1 VKGTLSPADL
11 TRIVMASD
19 PALLDDGSIVVRRA
33 TFDEAHD
40 AIRGTLWQ
48 YGDGVARA
56 LTAGP
61 DDRQPVL
68 APDRRS
74 LAYVAGGAQI
84 CVLDPYAPAPEARAI
99 GPLMAQIADL
109 AWSPDGTRLAFTALV
124 APEPEHA
131 TIARDG
137 WSGATH
143 ILALPHKDDARGL
156 LDGRVRALYA
166 IDVASGAVQRI
177 AVGAADVTAP
187 AWSPDGATIAFASL
201 IGDPDTRMRGA
212 ISLVDVASGQV
223 RRVTAGDGPAWSPA
237 FSPDGQTIAYVGHQ
251 GGDDN
256 RFNLEALVVPVSG
269 GAPRSLTAA
278 LDRPVGNLLCGDV
291 RSGALPRLA
300 WLADGRELALLVTDG
315 GACSLLAIAIADGA
329 ARTIAGGPRDISGF
343 ALDGRGAAAIVVST
357 PLEPCAI
364 ARIAADGREHLVAS
378 LNPWIDAYAR
388 IEPQRIA
395 TRADDGALLEAW
407 LLAPPVSNAPLVLA
421 VHPGPHAAFGWTF
434 DLEFQL
440 LAACGI
446 GVVFGNPRGSLGY
459 GNAFALGTTGDWGG
473 GDMRDLLAILDAALE
488 RGSFDRTH
496 LGVVGTSYGG
506 FMVTWLLGHT
516 DRFAAGVSLDAVNDF
531 LALYGTSDVG
541 WSMESEHAADVA
553 SDTGRALF
561 ERSALRAARAIVA
574 PLLIVHSERDHRC
587 PIDQAEALFA
597 TLRLAGKRDVEF
609 VRLRGGGHELSRSG
623 NPRERVVRLRAIAN
637 WFVRHLG
644 GDANDASRAAGSL
657 FRPLVAEAVR

>member
-1 VKGTLSPADL
+1 VKRALAPADL
-11 TRIVMASD
+11 ARVVMAAD
-19 PALLDDGSIVVRRA
+19 PALLDDGSIVVRRT
-33 TFDEAHD
+33 TFDEEHD
-40 AIRGTLWQ
+40 AIHGTLWQ

-84 CVLDPYAPAPEARAI
+84 MLLDPDAASPAPRAL
-99 GPLMAQIADL
+99 GPAMAEIAEL

-124 APEPEHA
+124 ASAPHHA
-131 TIARDG
+131 TIARDA

-143 ILALPHKDDARGL
+143 ILALPHKDDARGM
-156 LDGRVRALYA
+156 LDGRVRALHV
-166 IDVASGAVQRI
+166 IDVANGAVRRI
-177 AVGAADVTAP
+177 AAGATDITAP

-212 ISLVDVASGQV
+212 ISLVDIASGQV
-223 RRVTAGDGPAWSPA
+223 RRVTAGEGPAWSPA

-251 GGDDN
+251 HGDDN
-256 RFNLEALVVPVSG
+256 RFNLEALVVPTAG
-269 GAPRSLTAA
+269 GVPRSLTAT

-300 WLADGRELALLVTDG
+300 WIADGRELAMLVTDG
-315 GACSLLAIAIADGA
+315 GACSLRAITIADGA
-329 ARTIAGGPRDISGF
+329 VRTIAGGPRDISGF
-343 ALDGRGAAAIVVST
+343 AIDDSGAAAIVFST
-357 PLEPCAI
+357 PHEPCVL

-378 LNPWIDAYAR
+378 LNPWLDAYAC
-388 IEPQRIA
+388 IEPQRI
-395 TRADDGALLEAW
+395 TTHADDGALLEAW
-407 LLAPPVSNAPLVLA
+407 LLAPPVANAPLVLA

-434 DLEFQL
+434 VLEYQL
-440 LAACGI
+440 LAACGM

-473 GDMRDLLAILDAALE
+473 GDMRDLLAIVDAALASE
-488 RGSFDRTH
+488 RFDRTR

-516 DRFAAGVSLDAVNDF
+516 DRFAAGASLDAVNDF
-531 LALYGTSDVG
+531 LSLYGTSDVG
-541 WSMESEHAADVA
+541 WSMESEHAAAVA
-553 SDTGRALF
+553 SDAGRVLF

-574 PLLIVHSERDHRC
+574 PLLIVHSERDFRC

-623 NPRERVVRLRAIAN
+623 NPRERVARLRAIAN

-644 GDANDASRAAGSL
+644 DANDAACTAGSL
-657 FRPLVAEAVR
+657 FRPLAAEAAR